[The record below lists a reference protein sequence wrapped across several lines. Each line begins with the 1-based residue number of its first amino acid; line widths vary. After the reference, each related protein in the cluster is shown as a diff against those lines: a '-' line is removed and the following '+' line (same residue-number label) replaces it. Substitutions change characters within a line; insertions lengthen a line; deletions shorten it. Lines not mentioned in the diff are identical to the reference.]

1 MTREETIK
9 ILAIVRANYPN
20 TKISDASATV
30 SAWEMALGGYT
41 AESVMK
47 AVRFHMTVSKFFP
60 TPADILDK
68 MVRSEIVYNGADLKA
83 IPAQKALVTP
93 IPEENVDEY
102 LEAFTEWI
110 GFGCEENDKVDLSS
124 FLPFEI

>member
-20 TKISDASATV
+20 TKINDASATV
-30 SAWEMALGGYT
+30 SAWEMTLGSYT
-41 AESVMK
+41 ADAVMR
-47 AVRFHMTVSKFFP
+47 AVKMHMVTCKFFP

-68 MVRSEIVYNGADLKA
+68 MVRSEIVYNGPKLKA

-93 IPEENVDEY
+93 IPEENIDEY
-102 LEAFTEWI
+102 LEVFCEWI
-110 GFGCEENDKVDLSS
+110 GFGCEPNDNADLGK

>member
-20 TKISDASATV
+20 AKITDPSATV
-30 SAWEMALGGYT
+30 SAWELALGSYT
-41 AESVMK
+41 ADAVFK
-47 AVRFHMTVSKFFP
+47 AARLHMVTCKFFP

-68 MVRSEIVYNGADLKA
+68 IVRSELVYHGPEIRG
-83 IPAQKALVTP
+83 IPQKAYVTP

-102 LEAFTEWI
+102 LEVFCEWI
-110 GFGCEENDKVDLSS
+110 GIGDEPNDNADLGK

>member
-20 TKISDASATV
+20 VKISDASATV

-41 AESVMK
+41 AEAVMRSV
-47 AVRFHMTVSKFFP
+47 RLHMTTSKFFP

-68 MVRSEIVYNGADLKA
+68 MVRAEIAYNGPDLKA

-93 IPEENVDEY
+93 IPEDDVDAY
-102 LEAFTEWI
+102 LEAFCEWI
-110 GFGCEENDKVDLSS
+110 GFGCEPNDDVDLSS